1 MNRAESGPPV
11 SLLLGEDPVTP
22 ITIEQLSKIYRKG
35 LRQQKVVAVNDL
47 SLSVADGEIFGFIGP
62 NGAGKS
68 TTIKILCDLIRP
80 TTGRAAIMGIDVQK
94 PEARRQIGYL
104 PENPSYYAY
113 LSAWE
118 LLRFHGAIHG
128 VSDDVL
134 SERADKLLE
143 MLDLTDAAHR
153 PLRTYSKGMVQRAGI
168 AAALIHD
175 PVVLI
180 FDEPMSGL
188 DPIGRKLVG
197 DLMVRLR
204 HQGKTIFFSTHIL
217 ADVETICDRVGVIV
231 EGTLVYEGSMETVRS
246 SAIRYYDLVFS
257 ADASKVNSISW
268 PNQAVPR
275 KQADLFI
282 LEVKPDDFVSAIKL
296 ILDQGFELTR
306 IEPRRQRLEELFV
319 TLARNG

>member
-1 MNRAESGPPV
+1 M
-11 SLLLGEDPVTP
+11 TP

-35 LRQQKVVAVNDL
+35 LRQQKVEAVKDL

-80 TTGRAAIMGIDVQK
+80 TMGKAAIMGIDVQK

-113 LSAWE
+113 LSGWE
-118 LLRFHGAIHG
+118 LLRFYGAIHG
-128 VSDDVL
+128 INEEVL
-134 SERADKLLE
+134 SERANNLLE
-143 MLDLTDAAHR
+143 MLDLAEAAHR

-197 DLMVRLR
+197 DLMLHLR
-204 HQGKTIFFSTHIL
+204 NQGKTIFFSTHIL
-217 ADVETICDRVGVIV
+217 ADVETICDRIGVISQ
-231 EGTLVYEGSMETVRS
+231 GHLVYEGSMETVRS
-246 SAIRYYDLVFS
+246 SAITQYDLVFS
-257 ADASKVNSISW
+257 ADASQVESISW
-268 PNQAVPR
+268 PNQAVPK
-275 KQADLFI
+275 KQADLFV
-282 LEVKPDDFVSAIKL
+282 LKVEPNHFTAAVRL

-306 IEPRRQRLEELFV
+306 IEPKRQRLEELFV
-319 TLARNG
+319 TLAANR

>member
-1 MNRAESGPPV
+1 
-11 SLLLGEDPVTP
+11 
-22 ITIEQLSKIYRKG
+22 
-35 LRQQKVVAVNDL
+35 LRQQKVVAVQNL
-47 SLSVADGEIFGFIGP
+47 NLSVAAGEIFGFIGP

-80 TTGRAAIMGIDVQK
+80 TMGRAAIMGIDVQK

-104 PENPSYYAY
+104 PENPAYYAY

-118 LLRFHGAIHG
+118 LLRFYGVIHG

-231 EGTLVYEGSMETVRS
+231 EGNLVYEGSMETVRS

-275 KQADLFI
+275 KQAELFI
-282 LEVKPDDFVSAIKL
+282 LEVKPDDFVSAIRL

-319 TLARNG
+319 TLARNQ

>member
-1 MNRAESGPPV
+1 
-11 SLLLGEDPVTP
+11 VTP

-80 TTGRAAIMGIDVQK
+80 TMGKAAITGIDVQK

-118 LLRFHGAIHG
+118 ILRFYGAIHG
-128 VSDDVL
+128 ISDDVL

-204 HQGKTIFFSTHIL
+204 QQGKTIFFSTHIL

-231 EGTLVYEGSMETVRS
+231 EGNLVYEGSMETVRS
-246 SAIRYYDLVFS
+246 SAIRNYDLVFS

-296 ILDQGFELTR
+296 ILDQGFELAR

-319 TLARNG
+319 TLAANR

>member
-1 MNRAESGPPV
+1 M
-11 SLLLGEDPVTP
+11 P
-22 ITIEQLSKIYRKG
+22 IKIEQLGKIYRKG
-35 LRQQKVVAVNDL
+35 LRQRKVEAVKDL

-80 TTGRAAIMGIDVQK
+80 TTGKAAIMGIDVQK

-113 LSAWE
+113 LSSWE
-118 LLRFHGAIHG
+118 LLRFYGAIH
-128 VSDDVL
+128 DVNEEVL
-134 SERADKLLE
+134 TERANELLE
-143 MLDLTDAAHR
+143 MLDLADAAHR

-168 AAALIHD
+168 AAALIHE

-197 DLMVRLR
+197 DLMLHLR
-204 HQGKTIFFSTHIL
+204 NQGKTIFFSTHIL
-217 ADVETICDRVGVIV
+217 ADVETVCDRIGVIAQ
-231 EGTLVYEGSMETVRS
+231 GHLVYEGSMETVRS
-246 SAIRYYDLVFS
+246 SAITQYDLVFS

-275 KQADLFI
+275 QQADLFV
-282 LEVKPDDFVSAIKL
+282 LKVEADYFTEALRL
-296 ILDQGFELTR
+296 ILDQGFELAR

-319 TLARNG
+319 TLAANR

>member
-1 MNRAESGPPV
+1 MA
-11 SLLLGEDPVTP
+11 P

-35 LRQQKVVAVNDL
+35 LRQQKVVAVHNL
-47 SLSVADGEIFGFIGP
+47 NLSVAEGEIFGFIGP

-80 TTGRAAIMGIDVQK
+80 TAGRAAIMGIDVQK

-118 LLRFHGAIHG
+118 LLRFYGTIHG
-128 VSDDVL
+128 ISDELL
-134 SERADKLLE
+134 SERAEELLG
-143 MLDLTDAAHR
+143 MLDLDDAAHR

-168 AAALIHD
+168 AAALVHD
-175 PVVLI
+175 PLVLI

-188 DPIGRKLVG
+188 DPIGRKLVA
-197 DLMVRLR
+197 DLMVSLR
-204 HQGKTIFFSTHIL
+204 QQGKTIFFSTHIL

-231 EGTLVYEGSMETVRS
+231 EGNIVYEGSMETVRS
-246 SAIRYYDLVFS
+246 SAITQYDLVFS
-257 ADASKVNSISW
+257 ADASKVKSIFW

-275 KQADLFI
+275 KQADLFV
-282 LEVKPDDFVSAIKL
+282 LKVKPDHFTAAVRL

-306 IEPRRQRLEELFV
+306 IEPKRQRLEELFV
-319 TLARNG
+319 TLAANR